1 MAGRQFSPKQQ
12 NSVAANAA
20 LFVLAAIFAS
30 PALAATSSRIPCS
43 EASEVTLAVAV
54 ESLITE
60 TAGHN
65 VPAPSIVGESP
76 KDEVSVVSA
85 TNLLAPRAEEAIRD
99 AFAESDIATISSLPT
114 DEPSNSVLNPPMAGT
129 ESNSEAD
136 DADDDKS
143 ASRMNTKLP
152 GVSDAA
158 LSRYKKQM
166 FRRDI

>member
-1 MAGRQFSPKQQ
+1 MADRQIPPNKQ

-20 LFVLAAIFAS
+20 FFVLAAIFAT

-43 EASEVTLAVAV
+43 EAVEVTLTVAV
-54 ESLITE
+54 ETLITE

-65 VPAPSIVGESP
+65 VPAPPVVSESS
-76 KDEVSVVSA
+76 KDQVSVVS
-85 TNLLAPRAEEAIRD
+85 TTSLLAPRAAEAIRD
-99 AFAESDIATISSLPT
+99 AFAESDNAAIGSQST
-114 DEPSNSVLNPPMAGT
+114 DLSKSALNPPMAGT
-129 ESNSEAD
+129 ESKSEAA
-136 DADDDKS
+136 DADDENS
-143 ASRMNTKLP
+143 VSRMKTKLP